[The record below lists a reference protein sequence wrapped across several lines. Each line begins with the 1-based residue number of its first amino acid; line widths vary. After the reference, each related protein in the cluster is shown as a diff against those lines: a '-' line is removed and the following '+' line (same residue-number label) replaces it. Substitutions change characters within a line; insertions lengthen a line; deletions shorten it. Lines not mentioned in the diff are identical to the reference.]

1 MRKETTMAFGQCKDM
16 ELEFVNRTS
25 LTLIVPAE
33 GHRVRNPGGLEG
45 WNNMTI
51 GGSITRLAPG
61 QSRSVRQT
69 LNVKCARD
77 VSFEIHYSATNG
89 RDFTQLFH
97 DVNIE
102 DKRAV
107 LSLTHD

>member
-1 MRKETTMAFGQCKDM
+1 MAFGQCKDM
-16 ELEFVNRTS
+16 ELEFVNATD

-33 GHRVRNPGGLEG
+33 GHRVTNPGGLEG

-51 GGSITRLAPG
+51 GGSITKLRPG

-69 LNVKCARD
+69 LNIKCDKAA
-77 VSFEIHYSATNG
+77 SFEIHYSATNG
-89 RDFTQLFH
+89 RDLTQVFTN
-97 DVNIE
+97 VNIE

-107 LSLTHD
+107 LSLTRQ